1 MPPLSRRLIPAAPLL
16 ATVLLIHSMSAGTGE
31 AAEQPRLSLILQN
44 HRFIPDHLTA
54 PTGQR
59 FLIELTNQ
67 DDVVAEFESYD
78 MKFEK
83 IVAGG
88 GTVTVHAGP
97 LHPGTYKFFDDYH
110 PQATGSV
117 AAEKAD

>member
-1 MPPLSRRLIPAAPLL
+1 MPAPSLRLLRPALLLPALLAMPPLPPATAQ
-16 ATVLLIHSMSAGTGE
+16 
-31 AAEQPRLSLILQN
+31 AAEPPKLVVTLQD
-44 HRFIPDHLTA
+44 HRFTPDHLTVPA
-54 PTGQR
+54 GQR
-59 FLIELTNQ
+59 FLIELTNR
-67 DDVVAEFESYD
+67 DGAVAEFESYD

-83 IVAGG
+83 IVVAG

-117 AAEKAD
+117 TAGKAD